1 MRRENVF
8 DEKAVNEVLEACD
21 KDRNGKPAPDWDT
34 LKEEC
39 GERLVNPL
47 ITLQDC
53 DTSYGVIVDQYTGK
67 SMNSNT
73 YFDNI
78 LDVHRNRAKMFENK
92 EGLEYNIISADATDP
107 AAVYVLFDHNIHNL
121 FKAIIDSLY
130 TDLRASLCSS
140 AAYISSI
147 VKSYLDKR
155 YGSFIIFNTSSVDD
169 IISKMH
175 LIDEITEVPI
185 TMEKITPEWLFS
197 YGSNV
202 KMTVMTEFCKV
213 VYEAIQK
220 WVYCDFTH
228 QGSFKST
235 VEVTDS
241 HVDIKSGIYT
251 YNIEVPEEGRYV
263 TRKLEQVPIPGLT
276 LDMVYRDVCTIIYPQ
291 LELIDASLAAILV
304 AHVEKAAS
312 CYSDYIKLYEEA
324 TRNLNDKED

>member
-21 KDRNGKPAPDWDT
+21 KNRNGKPAPNWDT

-92 EGLEYNIISADATDP
+92 EGLEYNIMSADATDP
-107 AAVYVLFDHNIHNL
+107 AAVYVLFDHNVNNL

-130 TDLRASLCSS
+130 TDLRASLYSS
-140 AAYISSI
+140 AAYISNI
-147 VKSYLDKR
+147 VISYLEKR
-155 YGSFIIFNTSSVDD
+155 YGSFIISKISVDK
-169 IISKMH
+169 IISKMN
-175 LIDEITEVPI
+175 LRDEISEVPV

-202 KMTVMTEFCKV
+202 KMTIMTEFCKV
-213 VYEAIQK
+213 IYEAIQE
-220 WVYCDFTH
+220 WVYYDFGH
-228 QGSFKST
+228 LGSFRST
-235 VEVTDS
+235 VEVTDG
-241 HVDIKSGIYT
+241 HVDIKSGIYI
-251 YNIEVPEEGRYV
+251 YKDEVPKEGQYV
-263 TRKLEQVPIPGLT
+263 TRKPEQVPIPGLT
-276 LDMVYRDVCTIIYPQ
+276 LDMIYRDVCTIIYPQ

-304 AHVEKAAS
+304 SHVEKAAS

-324 TRNLNDKED
+324 ARNLNDKED

>member
-21 KDRNGKPAPDWDT
+21 KDRNGKPVPNWDT

-92 EGLEYNIISADATDP
+92 EGLEYNIMSADATDP
-107 AAVYVLFDHNIHNL
+107 TAVYVLFEHNVNNL

-130 TDLRASLCSS
+130 TDLRASLYSS
-140 AAYISSI
+140 AAYISNI
-147 VKSYLDKR
+147 VRSYLDKR
-155 YGSFIIFNTSSVDD
+155 YYSSFFTSKASVND

-175 LIDEITEVPI
+175 LRDEISEVPV

-213 VYEAIQK
+213 VYEAIQE
-220 WVYCDFTH
+220 WVYCDFATL
-228 QGSFKST
+228 GSFRST
-235 VEVTDS
+235 VEVTDG

-251 YNIEVPEEGRYV
+251 SKVEIPKEGHYV
-263 TRKLEQVPIPGLT
+263 TYKPEMVPVPGLT
-276 LDMVYRDVCTIIYPQ
+276 LDMIYRDVCTIIYPQ

-324 TRNLNDKED
+324 VRNLNDKED